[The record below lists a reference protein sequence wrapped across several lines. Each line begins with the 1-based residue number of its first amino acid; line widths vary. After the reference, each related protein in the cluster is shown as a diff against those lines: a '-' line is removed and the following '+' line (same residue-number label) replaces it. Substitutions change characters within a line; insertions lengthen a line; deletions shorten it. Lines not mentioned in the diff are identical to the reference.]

1 MLTSSITSVHGDALV
16 IQHHLLG
23 LTYCNGSSQKGMFGR
38 FIALGAIRVE
48 SLCRKRLTWA
58 VLLPTPI
65 LQYKKCPFPI
75 WHPKKF
81 CKFLRKR
88 VCEMGWKARMGNGCW
103 LSLNLVRFVGWSW
116 IGAADTWQEGASC
129 GVVVTSHQLE
139 GPVGNQ
145 PRQGGPVQARWRFF
159 SPLAK
164 KSEKLSQFLKTVC
177 REWDGGWKIEM
188 CHIKGVLKRWQLVP
202 EPWTWQLKQLL
213 G

>member
-1 MLTSSITSVHGDALV
+1 MSSSA
-16 IQHHLLG
+16 
-23 LTYCNGSSQKGMFGR
+23 CPR
-38 FIALGAIRVE
+38 FC
-48 SLCRKRLTWA
+48 ST
-58 VLLPTPI
+58 
-65 LQYKKCPFPI
+65 KKSPFPI

-116 IGAADTWQEGASC
+116 IGAADTWQGR
-129 GVVVTSHQLE
+129 VVELSSPATSSRVQSATSR
-139 GPVGNQ
+139 GRGGRC
-145 PRQGGPVQARWRFF
+145 RQGEDFF

-177 REWDGGWKIEM
+177 REWDGGWRIAI
-188 CHIKGVLKRWQLVP
+188 CHNKGVLKRWQLVP

>member
-1 MLTSSITSVHGDALV
+1 
-16 IQHHLLG
+16 
-23 LTYCNGSSQKGMFGR
+23 MFGR

-58 VLLPTPI
+58 VLLPAPI
-65 LQYKKCPFPI
+65 LQYKKCPFQSDI
-75 WHPKKF
+75 
-81 CKFLRKR
+81 RKSFANSSER
-88 VCEMGWKARMGNGCW
+88 VCEMGWKAPDRKRVLAEFEFGPVCG
-103 LSLNLVRFVGWSW
+103 LELELVAGWSALW
-116 IGAADTWQEGASC
+116 SC
-129 GVVVTSHQLE
+129 RHLAGEWSCRPATSSQVQSATSR
-139 GPVGNQ
+139 GRGGRC
-145 PRQGGPVQARWRFF
+145 RQGEDFF